1 MKYEQLG
8 VSVGIGGLLLAIFM
22 VDTRMALGFTPWLL
36 YVIPLGLTYW
46 VSMRYAPLLV
56 AGLCTLLIIADY
68 GMSAPLASESL
79 ALTNRA
85 IGIGTFWVLA
95 WLITSYQRLLQR
107 QSAVTARLRDELME
121 RTQDLGR
128 AVSALRAAGR
138 QGSERTDDQPVAA
151 QELTRRMTDVLE
163 AEHRRLEEKVSLLVR
178 REPASEP
185 ADSNLDSTLEELER
199 LGKQLAEWQRHLLR
213 P

>member
-8 VSVGIGGLLLAIFM
+8 VSVVIGVLLLAIFM

-46 VSMRYAPLLV
+46 VTMRYAPLLV

-68 GMSAPLASESL
+68 GVSAPLAPESL

-85 IGIGTFWVLA
+85 IGIGTFWGLA
-95 WLITSYQRLLQR
+95 WLITRYQLLLQR
-107 QSAVTARLRDELME
+107 QSAVTARLREELME

-128 AVSALRAAGR
+128 AVSALRAAGC
-138 QGSERTDDQPVAA
+138 QGSERTGDHPGA
-151 QELTRRMTDVLE
+151 QALTRRMTDVLE

-178 REPASEP
+178 QEPTSEP
-185 ADSNLDSTLEELER
+185 VDRNLDSTLEELER